1 MALMSGATGR
11 LWRYNYRILIG
22 TGYWIVVLPLAASQV
37 VTLWMMALSSDFSQA
52 AATNIAEMMTPI
64 LGAFFVAHSLAP
76 EYRGGVGAVL
86 ACKPVSLHR
95 VVTMRAGLA
104 MIAALAL
111 SAVTLTVC
119 SVGLKPIDVPGPL
132 LAAIPSL
139 WFLSMVALTF
149 ATLFR
154 NALAGF
160 ATAAA
165 LWAVDLTLGY
175 SVHPLLS
182 LQGLSA
188 SQGQE
193 ALGFM
198 WPMSKVILSVVGFVL
213 LLVHGRLIRR
223 LYQMSDRSNV
233 MRVVASTGALLF
245 IYCATGAMTLVG
257 YGWMNRG
264 RMQVADVVWL
274 QRQLKAYGPVP
285 VAKLFGPAFSI
296 YVAETPPLEADRART
311 YRRTQLE
318 SALKRWPKSI
328 WADGIAFALGRE
340 QENYD
345 KEASTE
351 AYVKVADA
359 YGSSPFAPK
368 ALSQILRMEDAVPA
382 PHRLRAARRL
392 IADYP
397 RSPEVDIAAGA
408 LQEQHPAQVSASEL
422 AAAAAVAAEGGSPFR
437 RPLWLMVAADLK
449 KSEGDLAAA
458 AELAAK
464 ARAAGLA
471 LREAEA
477 QKDSAMPDA
486 AINRYRGDIDAAI
499 RDADALLKTVDQP
512 VAK

>member
-1 MALMSGATGR
+1 MALMSGSTGR

-37 VTLWMMALSSDFSQA
+37 VTLWMMALASDFSQA

-104 MIAALAL
+104 MLAALVL
-111 SAVTLTVC
+111 TAVTLTVC
-119 SVGLKPIDVPGPL
+119 SVGLQPIDVPGPL

-182 LQGLSA
+182 LQGMSA
-188 SQGQE
+188 EQSQE
-193 ALGFM
+193 PLGFM
-198 WPMSKVILSVVGFVL
+198 WPVSKAILAVVGLVL
-213 LLVHGRLIRR
+213 LFVHGRLIRR

-233 MRVVASTGALLF
+233 MRVVGSTAALLF

-264 RMQVADVVWL
+264 RLQVPDVVWL
-274 QRQLKAYGPVP
+274 QRQLKSYGPVP
-285 VAKLFGPAFSI
+285 VARLFGPAFAA
-296 YVAETPPLEADRART
+296 YVAETPPLDADRARSH
-311 YRRTQLE
+311 RRSQLE
-318 SALKRWPKSI
+318 SALKRWPNSI
-328 WADGIAFALGRE
+328 WADGIAYALGRE
-340 QENYD
+340 QESQD
-345 KEASTE
+345 KLVAAED
-351 AYVKVADA
+351 YVKVADA

-368 ALSQILRMEDAVPA
+368 ALSQILRMEDAIPVPE
-382 PHRLRAARRL
+382 RLRAARRL
-392 IADYP
+392 IAEYP
-397 RSPEVDIAAGA
+397 GAAEVDIAAA
-408 LQEQHPAQVSASEL
+408 VLQEHHPAQTTPAEL
-422 AAAAAVAAEGGSPFR
+422 AAAAIVAADSGSPFR

-449 KSEGDLAAA
+449 RSLGDTAAA
-458 AELAAK
+458 ADLATK
-464 ARAAGLA
+464 ARAAGIA
-471 LREAEA
+471 LREQDAREA
-477 QKDSAMPDA
+477 GAISEAG
-486 AINRYRGDIDAAI
+486 INRYRGDIDAAI
-499 RDADALLKTVDQP
+499 RDADALLKALGRP
-512 VAK
+512 EPR